1 MAERAPAERREAD
14 AEDRADVTV
23 GVGLIKARYEA
34 RIVLSDMDA
43 PHSLVLAGEGVDAAA
58 KRSNFDYYEGV
69 TVHDSTL
76 SGAPAPVFKA
86 RVVSVETKGGEGGG
100 KKGKKQAHGG
110 AFYDIELT
118 VSAVG

>member
-1 MAERAPAERREAD
+1 MGVVGRYTARLSLAECC
-14 AEDRADVTV
+14 DVCPVTGTV
-23 GVGLIKARYEA
+23 RN
-34 RIVLSDMDA
+34 
-43 PHSLVLAGEGVDAAA
+43 PEGFATF
-58 KRSNFDYYEGV
+58 KQL
-69 TVHDSTL
+69 HDSTL

-118 VSAVG
+118 VSAVGMGGGG